1 MSHLWFALSPPVCN
15 RLQNRRD
22 RNIDSILCDPNNYR
36 LHLLDIGRE
45 FKTLLDQL
53 IYIRVLI

>member
-36 LHLLDIGRE
+36 LHLLYIGRE

-53 IYIRVLI
+53 IYIGVLI